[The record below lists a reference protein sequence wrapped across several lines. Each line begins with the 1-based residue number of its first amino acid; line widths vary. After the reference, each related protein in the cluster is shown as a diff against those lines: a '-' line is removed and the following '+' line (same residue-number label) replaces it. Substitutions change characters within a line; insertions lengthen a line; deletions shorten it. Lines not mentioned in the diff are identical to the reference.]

1 MNNKIK
7 FVPIEKPQIEE
18 INIMET
24 IYDKGFI
31 EENMIIVGSAIDKA
45 VINEV
50 LQTTMKIG
58 VQVNEEKLKNW
69 LELCSQLQNIDRT
82 ELIDVAIKRKFREL
96 NYKIELLQRKITELE
111 DR

>member
-18 INIMET
+18 IDIIET

-31 EENMIIVGSAIDKA
+31 EENMIQVGSLVDKA
-45 VINEV
+45 IINGV

-58 VQVNEEKLKNW
+58 VQANEEKLRNW
-69 LELCSQLQNIDRT
+69 LELCSQLQNIDKT

-96 NYKIELLQRKITELE
+96 NYKIEILQRKLKDLE
-111 DR
+111 E